1 MERTTARRDTG
12 DALMRPGN
20 PEQSGKAEA
29 RGRTRVV
36 TFRVS
41 GEEFGLLTRA
51 RAMSEARSLSSFARR
66 AVLEKVRTIEAPSR
80 TLSGDLATLAKTL
93 AELDGALRDVSKRIR
108 RVLGLAESETD
119 EPEVK

>member
-1 MERTTARRDTG
+1 
-12 DALMRPGN
+12 MRAPG
-20 PEQSGKAEA
+20 PEQSVRGEA
-29 RGRTRVV
+29 KGRTRVV

-51 RAMSEARSLSSFARR
+51 RVLSEARSLSSFARR
-66 AVLEKVRTIEAPSR
+66 AVLEKVRTMESPSR

-108 RVLGLAESETD
+108 RVLGLTEPETD
-119 EPEVK
+119 DPEVK

>member
-12 DALMRPGN
+12 EAPMRAPG
-20 PEQSGKAEA
+20 PEQSVRGEA
-29 RGRTRVV
+29 KGRTRVV

-51 RAMSEARSLSSFARR
+51 RVLSEARSLSSFARR
-66 AVLEKVRTIEAPSR
+66 AVLEKVRTMESPSR

-108 RVLGLAESETD
+108 RVLGLTEPETD
-119 EPEVK
+119 DPEVK